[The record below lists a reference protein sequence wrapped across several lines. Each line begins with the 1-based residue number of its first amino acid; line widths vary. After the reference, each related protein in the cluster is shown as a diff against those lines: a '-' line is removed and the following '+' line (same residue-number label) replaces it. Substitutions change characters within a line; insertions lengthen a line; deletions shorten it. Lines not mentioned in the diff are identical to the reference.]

1 MIASGRQAGTGRLSG
16 KVALITGAAR
26 GQGAAEARLFA
37 AEGAKVVLTD
47 VLDEDGALVAKE
59 VGGDAAVFVHQD
71 VTEPAAWTEAV
82 AAAVDTFGR
91 LDVLVN
97 NAGVFRYTPLA
108 STPVEDF
115 DEVIRINQ
123 RSVFL
128 GMQAVIPAMTAAG
141 AGSIVNV
148 SSIAGLRGSSGT
160 MAYSASKWAVRGMTK
175 VAALELAPLRIRVN
189 SIHPGIID
197 TPMLDDLLF
206 TGEAAARQ
214 AIGARI
220 PIGEVATAEQVARMA
235 LFLAS
240 DDSDHSTGSEFVVD
254 GGLTAAIGWNN
265 QT

>member
-1 MIASGRQAGTGRLSG
+1 MGRLDG
-16 KVALITGAAR
+16 KVALVTGAAR

-37 AEGAKVVLTD
+37 AEGAKVVVTD
-47 VLDEDGALVAKE
+47 VLDEDGALVAKDL
-59 VGGDAAVFVHQD
+59 GADRAVFVHHD
-71 VTEPAAWTEAV
+71 VTEPEAWTVAV
-82 AAAVDTFGR
+82 ASALDAFGR

-108 STPVEDF
+108 TTPVEDF
-115 DEVIRINQ
+115 DEIIRINQ

-141 AGSIVNV
+141 GGSIVNV
-148 SSIAGLRGSSGT
+148 SSIAGLRGSPGT
-160 MAYSASKWAVRGMTK
+160 AAYSASKWAVRGLTK
-175 VAALELAPLRIRVN
+175 VAALELASLRIRVN

-197 TPMLDDLLF
+197 TPMLNDLLF

-220 PIGEVATAEQVARMA
+220 PMGEVATAEQVARMA

-240 DDSDHSTGSEFVVD
+240 DESDHSTGAEFVVD
-254 GGLTAAIGWNN
+254 GGLTAAIGWSS
-265 QT
+265 

>member
-1 MIASGRQAGTGRLSG
+1 MGRLTG

-47 VLDEDGALVAKE
+47 VLDDEGEVVAKDLGGPE
-59 VGGDAAVFVHQD
+59 VGRFVHHD
-71 VTEPAAWTEAV
+71 VTEPAEWSSAV
-82 AAAVDTFGR
+82 SSAVDAFGR

-108 STPVEDF
+108 TTPVEDF

-128 GMQAVIPAMTAAG
+128 GMQAVIAPMTDAG
-141 AGSIVNV
+141 GGSIVNV
-148 SSIAGLRGSSGT
+148 SSIAGLRGSAGT
-160 MAYSASKWAVRGMTK
+160 AAYSASKWAVRGMTK
-175 VAALELAPLRIRVN
+175 VAAAELAPLRIRVN
-189 SIHPGIID
+189 SVHPGIID
-197 TPMLDDLLF
+197 TPMLNDLLF
-206 TGEAAARQ
+206 TDEAEARA

-220 PIGEVATAEQVARMA
+220 PLGEVATAEQVARMA

-240 DDSDHSTGSEFVVD
+240 DDSDHSTGAEFVVD
-254 GGLTAAIGWNN
+254 GGLTSGIGWN
-265 QT
+265 TP

>member
-1 MIASGRQAGTGRLSG
+1 MARLAG

-37 AEGAKVVLTD
+37 AEGAKVVVTD
-47 VLDEDGALVAKE
+47 VLDDDGELVAKE
-59 VGGDAAVFVHQD
+59 LGDAAAFVHHD
-71 VTEPAAWTEAV
+71 VTEPDAWQAAV
-82 AAAVDTFGR
+82 AAALETFGR

-108 STPVEDF
+108 TTPVEEF
-115 DEVIRINQ
+115 DAVIRINQ

-128 GMQAVIPAMTAAG
+128 GMQAVIGAMTQAG
-141 AGSIVNV
+141 GGSIVNV
-148 SSIAGLRGSSGT
+148 SSIAGLRGSPGT
-160 MAYSASKWAVRGMTK
+160 AAYSASKWAVRGLTK
-175 VAALELAPLRIRVN
+175 VAALELASLKIRVN

-206 TGEAAARQ
+206 TGDAAARQ

-220 PIGEVATAEQVARMA
+220 PMGEVATADQVARMA

-240 DDSDHSTGSEFVVD
+240 DDSDHSTGAEFVVD
-254 GGLTAAIGWNN
+254 GGLTAAIGWST

>member
-1 MIASGRQAGTGRLSG
+1 MGRLAG

-59 VGGDAAVFVHQD
+59 LGDGARFVHHD
-71 VTEPAAWTEAV
+71 VTEPADWTAAV
-82 AAAVDTFGR
+82 GAAVDGYGR

-108 STPVEDF
+108 TTPVEEF

-128 GMQAVIPAMTAAG
+128 GMQAVIGAMTAAG
-141 AGSIVNV
+141 GGSIVNV
-148 SSIAGLRGSSGT
+148 SSIAGLRGSPGT
-160 MAYSASKWAVRGMTK
+160 AAYSASKWAVRGLTK

-189 SIHPGIID
+189 SVHPGIID
-197 TPMLDDLLF
+197 TPMLHDLLF
-206 TGEAAARQ
+206 TGEAAAKE
-214 AIGARI
+214 AIASRI
-220 PIGEVATAEQVARMA
+220 PMGEVATAEQVARMA

-240 DDSDHSTGSEFVVD
+240 DESDHSTGSEFVVD
-254 GGLTAAIGWNN
+254 GGLTAAIGWSNS
-265 QT
+265 

>member
-1 MIASGRQAGTGRLSG
+1 MANGRLAG
-16 KVALITGAAR
+16 KVALITGGAR

-37 AEGAKVVLTD
+37 AEGAQVVVTD
-47 VLDEDGALVAKE
+47 VLDDEGE
-59 VGGDAAVFVHQD
+59 VVVEELGPDQAVFVHHD
-71 VTEPAAWTEAV
+71 VTEPSDWTTAV
-82 AAAVDTFGR
+82 ASAVEVFGR

-108 STPVEDF
+108 TTPVDDF
-115 DEVIRINQ
+115 DDVIRINQ

-148 SSIAGLRGSSGT
+148 SSIAGLRGSAGT
-160 MAYSASKWAVRGMTK
+160 VAYSASKWAVRGMTK
-175 VAALELAPLRIRVN
+175 VAAAELAPLRIRVN

-197 TPMLDDLLF
+197 TPMLNDLLF
-206 TGEAAARQ
+206 TDEAAARQ

-265 QT
+265 T